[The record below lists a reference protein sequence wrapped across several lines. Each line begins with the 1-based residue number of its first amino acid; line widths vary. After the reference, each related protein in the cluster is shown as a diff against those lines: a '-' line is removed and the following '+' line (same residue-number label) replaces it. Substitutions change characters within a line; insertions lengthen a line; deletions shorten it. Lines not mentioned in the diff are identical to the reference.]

1 MLLVG
6 DLGSLIRS
14 GGRRR
19 FVDLIDLCGVDDCMY
34 NESYI
39 GSLRVLVCM

>member
-14 GGRRR
+14 DGRRR
-19 FVDLIDLCGVDDCMY
+19 FVNLMNLCGVDDCMY

-39 GSLRVLVCM
+39 GSLGVLVCM